1 MKNYS
6 RWLAL
11 SAALAGLALFLYVIR
26 QTGFAEIV
34 AGVRTLGA
42 GFGLILLLSALR
54 YVSRTGAWLA
64 CMTPAERTVGFW
76 QLLRARLAGEAIG
89 DLTFGPLV
97 AEPLRLVA
105 LGDRLTTKAG
115 VSSLAVENVAYTVTS
130 GLMVLAGAAALL
142 TSLSLSESLKQAVY
156 VAVAVVAALSLPM
169 VLVIARRWKLASSVA
184 AQVAATMARR
194 FIRHGAL
201 REKLQRQIKELS
213 ELEDYVFDFYAKR
226 RRDFVT
232 LLLCETL
239 FHAGGVAEIFT
250 TLTLLGSPVSLVT
263 AFMLES
269 LNRALN
275 IAFMFVPAL
284 VGVDELGTGFVTA
297 ALGLGTTPGVTLAV
311 IRKLRMFCWIGVGLV
326 LLFGN
331 QKAKGKSQKAKVEK
345 EPAS

>member
-11 SAALAGLALFLYVIR
+11 SAALVGLALFLYVIK

-105 LGDRLTTKAG
+105 LGDRLATKAG

-142 TSLSLSESLKQAVY
+142 TRLSLSESLKQAVY

-169 VLVIARRWKLASSVA
+169 VLVIARRWKLAS
-184 AQVAATMARR
+184 QVAAWLTQR
-194 FIRHGAL
+194 FVGAGKL
-201 REKLQRQIKELS
+201 RDKLNKQVSELS
-213 ELEDYVFDFYAKR
+213 ELEDYVFDFYAHR
-226 RRDFVT
+226 RSAFVA

-239 FHAGGVAEIFT
+239 FHLGGIAEIFT
-250 TLTLLGSPVSLVT
+250 TLTLLGAPVSLAT

-284 VGVDELGTGFVTA
+284 VGVDELGTGLVTA
-297 ALGLGTTPGVTLAV
+297 ALGFGSTPGVTLAV
-311 IRKLRMFCWIGVGLV
+311 IRKIRMFFWIGVGLI

-331 QKAKGKSQKAKVEK
+331 QKAKGKSQKAKVEQ

>member
-1 MKNYS
+1 MK
-6 RWLAL
+6 RWLAII
-11 SAALAGLALFLYVIR
+11 AALIGLGLFAYVLR
-26 QTGFAEIV
+26 QTGLNAI
-34 AGVRTLGA
+34 AGEVRKVGA

-64 CMTPAERTVGFW
+64 CMTPIERTVGFW
-76 QLLRARLAGEAIG
+76 QLLRARLAGEAVG

-130 GLMVLAGAAALL
+130 GLMVLSGGVALL
-142 TSLSLSESLKQAVY
+142 AEFGLQDSLKQAVY
-156 VAVAVVAALSLPM
+156 VAVAVVAALSLPI
-169 VLVIARRWKLASSVA
+169 VFVIARRWKLASKMASW
-184 AQVAATMARR
+184 ATQR
-194 FIRHGAL
+194 FISYGNL
-201 REKLQRQIKELS
+201 RDELAKQIGELS
-213 ELEDYVFDFYAKR
+213 ELEDYVFDFYARR
-226 RRDFVT
+226 RRDFIA

-239 FHAGGVAEIFT
+239 FHMGGIAEIFT
-250 TLTLLGSPVSLVT
+250 TLTLLGAPVSLAT

-297 ALGLGTTPGVTLAV
+297 ALGLGQTPGVTLAV
-311 IRKLRMFCWIGVGLV
+311 IRKIRMFCWIGVGLAF
-326 LLFGN
+326 LFGN
-331 QKAKGKSQKAKVEK
+331 QKVKAKK
-345 EPAS
+345 TPAP

>member
-11 SAALAGLALFLYVIR
+11 GAALVGLALFLYVIK
-26 QTGFAEIV
+26 QTGLAEIV
-34 AGVRTLGA
+34 AGMRTLGA

-76 QLLRARLAGEAIG
+76 QLLRARLAGEAVG

-142 TSLSLSESLKQAVY
+142 TRLSLSDSLKQAVY
-156 VAVAVVAALSLPM
+156 VAVAVVASLSLPI
-169 VLVIARRWKLASSVA
+169 VLVIARRWKLAS
-184 AQVAATMARR
+184 QVAAWVTQR
-194 FIRHGAL
+194 FIKPGKL
-201 REKLQRQIKELS
+201 RDTLVEQVGELS
-213 ELEDYVFDFYAKR
+213 ELEDYVFDFYANR
-226 RRDFVT
+226 RRAFVA

-250 TLTLLGSPVSLVT
+250 TLMLLGVPVSLVT

-297 ALGLGTTPGVTLAV
+297 ALGFGSTPGVTLAV
-311 IRKLRMFCWIGVGLV
+311 IRKIRMFFWIGVGLT
-326 LLFGN
+326 LLLGGR
-331 QKAKGKSQKAKVEK
+331 KRAV
-345 EPAS
+345 

>member
-11 SAALAGLALFLYVIR
+11 GAALVGLALFLYVIR

-64 CMTPAERTVGFW
+64 CMLPAERAVGFW
-76 QLLRARLAGEAIG
+76 QLLRARLAGEAVG

-97 AEPLRLVA
+97 AEPLRFVA

-142 TSLSLSESLKQAVY
+142 TKLSLNESLKQTVY
-156 VAVAVVAALSLPM
+156 VAVAVVITLSLPI
-169 VLVIARRWKLASSVA
+169 VFVIARRWKLASQA
-184 AQVAATMARR
+184 AAWVTQR
-194 FIRHGAL
+194 FIKRGNL
-201 REKLQRQIKELS
+201 RDRLIEQIGELS
-213 ELEDYVFDFYAKR
+213 ELEDYVFDFYGKR
-226 RRDFVT
+226 RRAFVA

-250 TLTLLGSPVSLVT
+250 TLMLLGAPVSLVT

-284 VGVDELGTGFVTA
+284 VGIDELGTGFVTA
-297 ALGLGTTPGVTLAV
+297 ALGLGSTPGVTLAV

-331 QKAKGKSQKAKVEK
+331 QKAKGKRQKAKVEK

>member
-11 SAALAGLALFLYVIR
+11 SAALVGLALFFYVIR
-26 QTGFAEIV
+26 QTGFAEIA
-34 AGVRTLGA
+34 AGVRTLGV

-64 CMTPAERTVGFW
+64 CMTATERTVGFW

-142 TSLSLSESLKQAVY
+142 TKLSLNDSLKQAVY
-156 VAVAVVAALSLPM
+156 VAAAVVAALSLPM
-169 VLVIARRWKLASSVA
+169 VLVIARRWKLAS
-184 AQVAATMARR
+184 QVAAWMTQR
-194 FIRHGAL
+194 FVKPGKL
-201 REKLQRQIKELS
+201 RETLTERIGELS
-213 ELEDYVFDFYAKR
+213 ELEDYVFDFYAHR
-226 RRDFVT
+226 RRDFVA
-232 LLLCETL
+232 LLLCEML
-239 FHAGGVAEIFT
+239 FHAGGMAEIFT
-250 TLTLLGSPVSLVT
+250 TLTLLGAPVSLVT

-284 VGVDELGTGFVTA
+284 VGIDEFGTGFVTA

-311 IRKLRMFCWIGVGLV
+311 IRKLRMFFWIGVGLI
-326 LLFGN
+326 LLLGSRKRAM
-331 QKAKGKSQKAKVEK
+331 QKKLLL
-345 EPAS
+345 

>member
-1 MKNYS
+1 MK
-6 RWLAL
+6 RWLAII
-11 SAALAGLALFLYVIR
+11 AALIGLGLFAYVLRQAGFSTIAGEVR
-26 QTGFAEIV
+26 KVGF
-34 AGVRTLGA
+34 

-64 CMTPAERTVGFW
+64 CMLPAERAVGFW

-130 GLMVLAGAAALL
+130 GLIVLAGAVALL
-142 TSLSLSESLKQAVY
+142 AEIGLHESLKQAVY
-156 VAVAVVAALSLPM
+156 VAVAVVTALSLPI
-169 VLVIARRWKLASSVA
+169 VFVIARRWKLAS
-184 AQVAATMARR
+184 QVAGWMTRR
-194 FIRHGAL
+194 FIRHDNL
-201 REKLQRQIKELS
+201 RATLTKHIAELS
-213 ELEDYVFDFYAKR
+213 ELEDYVFDFYAHR
-226 RRDFVT
+226 RRAFVA
-232 LLLCETL
+232 LVLCETL
-239 FHAGGVAEIFT
+239 FHVGGIAEIFT
-250 TLTLLGSPVSLVT
+250 TLTLLGVPVSLAT

-275 IAFMFVPAL
+275 IAFMFVSAL
-284 VGVDELGTGFVTA
+284 VGVDELGTGLVTT
-297 ALGLGTTPGVTLAV
+297 ALGFGSTPGVTLAV
-311 IRKLRMFCWIGVGLV
+311 IRKLRMFFWIAVGLV

-331 QKAKGKSQKAKVEK
+331 QKAKGKRQKAKVEK

>member
-1 MKNYS
+1 MK
-6 RWLAL
+6 RWLAII
-11 SAALAGLALFLYVIR
+11 AALIGLALFVYVLR
-26 QTGFAEIV
+26 QTGLGVI
-34 AGVRTLGA
+34 AGEVRKVGA

-64 CMTPAERTVGFW
+64 CMTPAERSVGFW

-115 VSSLAVENVAYTVTS
+115 ISSLAVENIAYTVTS

-142 TSLSLSESLKQAVY
+142 TKLSLQDSLKQAVY
-156 VAVAVVAALSLPM
+156 VALFVVMMLSLPII
-169 VLVIARRWKLASSVA
+169 VVIARRWKIGSQTAAWLA
-184 AQVAATMARR
+184 ARLNLS
-194 FIRHGAL
+194 G
-201 REKLQRQIKELS
+201 KLNQRLAELS

-226 RRDFVT
+226 PRDFVA

-239 FHAGGVAEIFT
+239 FHAGGIAEIFT
-250 TLTLLGSPVSLVT
+250 TLTLLGVPMSLAT

-311 IRKLRMFCWIGVGLV
+311 IRKIRMFFWIGVGLV
-326 LLFGN
+326 LLLRG
-331 QKAKGKSQKAKVEK
+331 QRQRRERTT
-345 EPAS
+345 